1 MEGKLMSIIA
11 IITARGGS
19 KRIPK
24 KNIKNFYG
32 KPMLAYAIDAAKK
45 AGIFDEIMV
54 STDSQEIADVAKKFG
69 ANVPFM
75 RSSKTADDYATTYD
89 VLEEVLARY
98 KEIGKNFNYVCCIY
112 PCVPFLLSATLL
124 NAYNQLQESHA
135 NAIMPVCK
143 YPAPIEWAMRIKD
156 GILLPDDAS
165 KLVIR
170 SQDLKPAFFDV
181 GMFYFCKTE
190 ILLEKKTL
198 VPPETQGYIIDEKEC
213 QDIDTPDDWKMAELK
228 YKLLRGV

>member
-1 MEGKLMSIIA
+1 MSIIA

-19 KRIPK
+19 KRIPQ
-24 KNIKNFYG
+24 KNIKVFYG

-45 AGIFDEIMV
+45 ADIFDEIMV
-54 STDSQEIADVAKKFG
+54 STDSFEIADIAKRFG
-69 ANVPFM
+69 ACVPFM
-75 RSSKTADDYATTYD
+75 RSARTADDYATTYD
-89 VLEEVLARY
+89 VLEEVLTEY
-98 KEIGKNFNYVCCIY
+98 KKDGKVFDYVCCIY
-112 PCVPFLLSATLL
+112 PCVPFLSSSTLL
-124 NAYNQLQESHA
+124 NAYNHMIKTQA

-156 GILLPDDAS
+156 GVLLPDDAS

-181 GMFYFCKTE
+181 GMFYFCKTDV
-190 ILLEKKTL
+190 LLEKKTL

-213 QDIDTPDDWKMAELK
+213 QDIDTPDDWGMAELK

>member
-1 MEGKLMSIIA
+1 MSIIA

-24 KNIKNFYG
+24 KNIKEFYG
-32 KPMLAYAIDAAKK
+32 KPMLAYAIDAAKE
-45 AGIFDEIMV
+45 AGVFDEIMV
-54 STDSQEIADVAKKFG
+54 STDSQEIAEVAKKFG
-69 ANVPFM
+69 ANVPFL
-75 RSSKTADDYATTYD
+75 RSVRTADDYATTFD
-89 VLEEVLARY
+89 VLEEVLGRY
-98 KEIGKNFNYVCCIY
+98 KELGKVFDYVCCIY
-112 PCVPFLLSATLL
+112 PCVPFLSSATLL

-135 NAIMPVCK
+135 NAILPVCK
-143 YPAPIEWAMRIKD
+143 YPVPIEWAMRLDEGFLK
-156 GILLPDDAS
+156 PDDAS

-181 GMFYFCKTE
+181 GMFYFCKTDV
-190 ILLEKKTL
+190 LLVKKTL

-213 QDIDTPDDWKMAELK
+213 QDIDTPEDWKMAEFK

>member
-1 MEGKLMSIIA
+1 MSIIA

-19 KRIPK
+19 KRIPQ
-24 KNIKNFYG
+24 KNIKDFYG

-54 STDSQEIADVAKKFG
+54 STDSFEIADIAKRFG
-69 ANVPFM
+69 ACVPFM
-75 RSSKTADDYATTYD
+75 RSARTADDYATTYD
-89 VLEEVLARY
+89 VLEEVLTEY
-98 KEIGKNFNYVCCIY
+98 KKDGKVFDYVCCIY
-112 PCVPFLLSATLL
+112 PCVPFLSSSTLL
-124 NAYNQLQESHA
+124 NAYNHMIKTQA

-156 GILLPDDAS
+156 GVLLPDDAS

-181 GMFYFCKTE
+181 GMFYFCKTK
-190 ILLEKKTL
+190 ILLEGKTL
-198 VPPETQGYIIDEKEC
+198 VPPGTQGYIIDEKEC
-213 QDIDTPDDWKMAELK
+213 QDIDTPDDWEMAELK

>member
-1 MEGKLMSIIA
+1 MSVIA

-24 KNIKNFYG
+24 KNIKDFYG

-45 AGIFDEIMV
+45 AEIFNEIMV
-54 STDSQEIADVAKKFG
+54 STDSFEIAEVAKKFG
-69 ANVPFM
+69 ASVPFM
-75 RSSKTADDYATTYD
+75 RSAKTADDYATTYD
-89 VLEEVLARY
+89 VLEEVLANY
-98 KEIGKNFNYVCCIY
+98 KELGKEFDYVCCIY
-112 PCVPFLLSATLL
+112 PCVPFLSSATLL
-124 NAYNQLQESHA
+124 SAYNQMQKAMA

-156 GILLPDDAS
+156 GFLQPDDAS

-181 GMFYFCKTE
+181 GMFYFCKTKV
-190 ILLEKKTL
+190 LLEKKTL

-213 QDIDTPDDWKMAELK
+213 QDIDTPDDWEMAELK
-228 YKLLRGV
+228 YKIIRGL

>member
-1 MEGKLMSIIA
+1 MSIIA

-19 KRIPK
+19 KRIPQ
-24 KNIKNFYG
+24 KNIKDFYG
-32 KPMLAYAIDAAKK
+32 KPMLAYAIDAAKE

-54 STDSQEIADVAKKFG
+54 STDSFEIADVAKRFG
-69 ANVPFM
+69 ACVPFM
-75 RSSKTADDYATTYD
+75 RSARTADDYATTFD
-89 VLEEVLARY
+89 VLEEVLAEY
-98 KEIGKNFNYVCCIY
+98 KRIGKIFDNVCCIY
-112 PCVPFLLSATLL
+112 PCVPFLSSTTLL
-124 NAYNQLQESHA
+124 NAYNHMIKTQA

-156 GILLPDDAS
+156 GVLLPDDAS

-181 GMFYFCKTE
+181 GMFYFCKTK
-190 ILLEKKTL
+190 ILLEEKTL
-198 VPPETQGYIIDEKEC
+198 VPPGTQGYIIDEKEC
-213 QDIDTPDDWKMAELK
+213 QDIDTPDDWEMAELK